1 MVGRLLPIKRP
12 GIVKSTNVVKIPRP
26 PKELRDQA
34 RRDKILE
41 ATAVCVVRHGFH
53 AASMAEIAQTAGMS
67 VGQIY
72 RHFSSKEAIVHA
84 IVERIV
90 EGRLRWIAT
99 HNEPHDDLPTY
110 MARRFVEGAE
120 DESRDDR
127 VLMLEVMAEATRSP
141 AVAKILREADRR
153 LRAKGL
159 EMIRAAC
166 PGLTEEETIGRVELF
181 AVLAEGTAL
190 RRVTGIRGEKELLV
204 SVYRDVLERALAPAR
219 RTSG

>member
-1 MVGRLLPIKRP
+1 MLSIQEAR
-12 GIVKSTNVVKIPRP
+12 IVKTTHTAKIPRP

-34 RRDKILE
+34 RRDKILQ

-72 RHFSSKEAIVHA
+72 RHYPSKDAIIHA

-99 HNEPHDDLPTY
+99 HNDPPVDIPEF
-110 MARRFVEGAE
+110 MARRFVEGSE
-120 DESRDDR
+120 HESRDDR
-127 VLMLEVMAEATRSP
+127 VLMLEVTAEATRSP

-153 LRAKGL
+153 LRARGV
-159 EMIRAAC
+159 EMVRASFPA
-166 PGLTEEETIGRVELF
+166 LSEEEAVGRVELF

-204 SVYRDVLERALAPAR
+204 SVYRDVLERALNVR
-219 RTSG
+219 KT

>member
-1 MVGRLLPIKRP
+1 
-12 GIVKSTNVVKIPRP
+12 VKSTNVVKIRRP

-41 ATAVCVVRHGFH
+41 ATAACVVRHGFH
-53 AASMAEIAQTAGMS
+53 GASMAEIAQTAGMS

-72 RHFSSKEAIVHA
+72 RHYSSKEAIVHA

-90 EGRLRWIAT
+90 EQRLRWIGT
-99 HNEPHDDLPTY
+99 HNERGSLATER
-110 MARRFVEGAE
+110 MARIFVEGPD

-141 AVAKILREADRR
+141 TVAKILREADRR
-153 LRAKGL
+153 LRAKGV
-159 EMIRAAC
+159 EMVRQAY
-166 PGLTEEETIGRVELF
+166 PDLTEQEAAGRVELF

-190 RRVTGIRGEKELLV
+190 RRVTGIRGDKDVLLA
-204 SVYRDVLERALAPAR
+204 VYRDVLEHGITPKQ
-219 RTSG
+219 

>member
-1 MVGRLLPIKRP
+1 M
-12 GIVKSTNVVKIPRP
+12 KSTNVVKIPRP

-34 RRDKILE
+34 RRDKILQ

-53 AASMAEIAQTAGMS
+53 GASMAEIAETAGMS

-72 RHFSSKEAIVHA
+72 RHYASKDAIIHA

-90 EGRLRWIAT
+90 ESRLRWIAT
-99 HNEPHDDLPTY
+99 THTTPRSESADR
-110 MARRFVEGAE
+110 MARIFVEGVE
-120 DESRDDR
+120 HESRDDR

-141 AVAKILREADRR
+141 AVAKILRDADRR
-153 LRAKGL
+153 LRAKGV
-159 EMIRAAC
+159 ERVRTAY
-166 PGLTEEETIGRVELF
+166 PNLTEAEASGRVELF

-204 SVYRDVLERALAPAR
+204 EVYREILERALEPMK
-219 RTSG
+219 